1 MKITTPKGR
10 FFEFRQNTEN
20 WESLDNFSY
29 SGLSETDRS
38 PVFGFENDFPNE
50 YVKHTDFEQRL
61 GEFIDFYIDNRLRVI
76 SETKTAV
83 NGLIAHNHD
92 IGKEDMNYI
101 NYFVEILNLASYE
114 FKIHFVFMYGYVY
127 YEISYQF
134 LSPENFLIT
143 KIDRILTH

>member
-29 SGLSETDRS
+29 SGLSGTDRS

-50 YVKHTDFEQRL
+50 YVKRIDFEQCL
-61 GEFIDFYIDNRLRVI
+61 GEFIDFYIDNRSRII

-92 IGKEDMNYI
+92 MGKEDMNYI

-127 YEISYQF
+127 YEISYLF

-143 KIDRILTH
+143 KIDRILTN